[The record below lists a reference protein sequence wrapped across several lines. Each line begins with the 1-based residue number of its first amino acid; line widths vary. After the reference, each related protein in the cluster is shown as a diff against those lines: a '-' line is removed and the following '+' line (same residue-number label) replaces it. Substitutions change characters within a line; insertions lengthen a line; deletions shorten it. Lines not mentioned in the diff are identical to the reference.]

1 MSTPLINL
9 TGSLDFQSPMK
20 PLLTPITLLSLAS
33 IGFAQTAVT
42 LDGASGSQS
51 HGVTLN
57 TDGGLTLD
65 LGFKIDYLVVAGGGG
80 GAGSAND
87 STAWGGGGGG
97 AGGLLTGSFFMAPG
111 SLSVSVGAG
120 GEAGAR
126 TLTVANQQGGNGGN
140 SSISYVDGLSTTDF
154 TAIGGGGGGA
164 YKVEGNSG
172 GSGGGGGGRGI
183 GNNLRTDGGA
193 GTIGQ
198 GNTGGASRDDNSN
211 GRSAGGGGGGAGEA
225 GGNGGTDVTTAGN
238 GGAGAASTISG
249 ASVTYAGG
257 GGGGAQDTNTSETP
271 GAGGAGGGGAGSTS
285 GNASA
290 GTANTGGGGGGAG
303 TNGTGGAGGS
313 GIVIVRYKG
322 EAAGTGGTAGTGD
335 ALGYT
340 LHTFT
345 AVGNSQLDLSEVDF
359 STRLGAV
366 QTGVISGSGD
376 LTFTGPGKLTLDA
389 ANTFTGT
396 TRVNAGTLALGSS
409 GSIAASTGLSIA
421 ADARIDVTDVSGGFT
436 LLAGQTLAG
445 GGNVTGDITI
455 AGIHSP
461 GFSPGLQNF
470 DDNLTYGSGASL
482 VWELGDNSTSQRGTA
497 WDAINVTGDLA
508 FSGPASLQLD
518 FDPAASG
525 SFTGSTVDWSDLMWA
540 SALGT
545 NGAGWKIFDVLGTVT
560 GLENLSIAGSPWL
573 DSFGGTFTTSHPDL
587 EFELYEYG
595 GGVYLTTVDVTPVP
609 EPGSLLAL
617 AGLLGGGLSL
627 RRRKA

>member
-1 MSTPLINL
+1 MKSLFTPAA
-9 TGSLDFQSPMK
+9 F
-20 PLLTPITLLSLAS
+20 LSLAS

-87 STAWGGGGGG
+87 SSAWGGGGGG
-97 AGGLLTGSFFMAPG
+97 AGGLLTGDLFINPG
-111 SLSVSVGAG
+111 LYFVSVGAG
-120 GEAGAR
+120 GTAGAM
-126 TLTVANQQGGNGGN
+126 TASASNQQGGDGQD
-140 SSISYVDGLSTTDF
+140 SSISHTTDSTSISL
-154 TAIGGGGGGA
+154 TAVGGGGGGA
-164 YKVEGNSG
+164 YKVAGNSG
-172 GSGGGGGGRGI
+172 GSGGGGGGRGT

-193 GTIGQ
+193 ATPGQ
-198 GNTGGASRDDNSN
+198 GNVGGSSRDDDSS
-211 GRSAGGGGGGAGEA
+211 GRSAGGGGGGAGEV
-225 GGNGGTDVTTAGN
+225 GGTGGTNVTTAGN
-238 GGAGAASTISG
+238 GGDGRASSISG
-249 ASVTYAGG
+249 ASITYAGG
-257 GGGGAQDTNTSETP
+257 GGGGAQDTNTSETR
-271 GAGGAGGGGAGSTS
+271 GLGGAGGGGAGSTS

-322 EAAGTGGTAGTGD
+322 ESAVSGGTAGTGD

-345 AVGNSQLDLSEVDF
+345 AVGDSQLDLSEVDF

-376 LTFTGPGKLTLDA
+376 FTFTGPGKLTLDA

-421 ADARIDVTDVSGGFT
+421 ADAGFDVTGLNGGFT

-445 GGNVTGDITI
+445 EGSVVGNTTI

-461 GFSPGLQNF
+461 GFSRAGLQSF
-470 DDNLTYGSGASL
+470 ADNLTYDSGASL
-482 VWELGDNSTSQRGTA
+482 AWEFGNRPTGSVGND
-497 WDAINVTGDLA
+497 WDAIDVTGDLA

-518 FDPAASG
+518 FNPAVPG
-525 SFTGSTVDWSDLMWA
+525 SLVGSTVYWSDLMWA

-545 NGAGWKIFDVLGTVT
+545 NGAGWKIFDVGGTVT

-573 DSFGGTFTTSHPDL
+573 DAIGGSFSTTHPNL
-587 EFELYEYG
+587 AFELYEYG